1 MKAIIATL
9 LLFISLLSVT
19 AFAEPDV
26 DALELEGARVWQ
38 MLPRPSEMIRYPGA
52 DGLAHYGLTKEPQI
66 VSVDRLPGG
75 EALEVVVSRKGTNI
89 YSAGI
94 QAKNQIK
101 ISKGDVIFT
110 AIWIRATELPEGL
123 SETTTPIALQE
134 AKEPYDTW
142 AIEQAKVGQE
152 WRLHFVYGT
161 APEKYKKEGMTLSL
175 QIAGEKQT
183 LEVGPVYMMNMG
195 QGEVDPSAMPRNVVR

>member
-1 MKAIIATL
+1 MKAILATF
-9 LLFISLLSVT
+9 LLFISLLSTT

-52 DGLAHYGLTKEPQI
+52 DGLNTYGLSKDPKV

-75 EALEVVVSRKGTNI
+75 EALEVKVTRKGAEI
-89 YSAGI
+89 YSAGV
-94 QAKNQIK
+94 QATNQVK

-110 AIWIRATELPEGL
+110 AIWMRATDLPEGA
-123 SETTTPIALQE
+123 SETTIPIALQQ

-142 AIEQAKVGQE
+142 AMEQVKVGQE
-152 WRLHFVYGT
+152 WRLHFIHGT

-175 QIAGEKQT
+175 QVAGEKQT
-183 LEVGPVYMMNMG
+183 LEVGPVFMMNLG
-195 QGEVDPSAMPRNVVR
+195 QGEVDPSAIPRNVVR